1 MSFAYPYAFL
11 FLLPLMFAAWRL
23 LRRSRGRG
31 VAFSAVARIPVK
43 KSGWR
48 VWLAAI
54 APWILIAGL
63 LTLVFAA
70 ARPRVPLGKDRKNVD
85 AIAIAMTVD
94 VSGSMSSLDLT
105 PEGVEYSEDTTRL
118 AVVKKVFA
126 DFVEKRPDDLIG
138 LVTFGTYASARA
150 PLTSDHETL
159 LNVLKG
165 VEIPMG
171 DGEAETAVGDGLSV
185 ALLRLKD
192 AKPKSKIAILLSDG
206 VSNIG
211 SEQGGVDPVTAADSA
226 AKMGIKVYTI
236 GIGTKARRSPRLF
249 KDHYGRNI
257 VRMWPSG
264 FDEAQLKS
272 IAEKTSGMYFA
283 VNDSDGLEKAMEEID
298 KLETTPLEVDEW
310 KRWVEYF
317 PVLLLI
323 GASLAVLSAVL
334 SMLSVRRLA

>member
-1 MSFAYPYAFL
+1 MSFAYPYA
-11 FLLPLMFAAWRL
+11 LLLLMPLAFAAWRM

-31 VAFSAVARIPVK
+31 LAFSAVSRIPAK
-43 KSGWR
+43 SSGWR
-48 VWLAAI
+48 VFVASAAPWMALAA
-54 APWILIAGL
+54 L
-63 LTLVFAA
+63 LLLVLAA
-70 ARPRVPLGKDRKNVD
+70 ARPRTPLGKERKNVD

-105 PEGVEYSEDTTRL
+105 PEGVGYSKDTTRL

-192 AKPKSKIAILLSDG
+192 AEPKSKIVILLSDG

-211 SEQGGVDPVTAADSA
+211 SEHGGVDPDTAADSA
-226 AKMGIKVYTI
+226 ARMGIKVYTI
-236 GIGTKARRSPRLF
+236 GIGTKARRAPRLF
-249 KDHYGRNI
+249 IDHFGRNI

-283 VNDSDGLEKAMEEID
+283 VNDTDGLEKAMEEID

-310 KRWVEYF
+310 KRWIEYF
-317 PVLLLI
+317 PVLLAF
-323 GASLAVLSAVL
+323 GASLAVLSALL
-334 SMLSVRRLA
+334 SMLAVRRLA